1 MSSTARKHEVAPEI
15 LGDFDPANIDSATTD
30 ATEYAT
36 RGAHARGHARPN
48 LRLVSPLRAE
58 RASRGVFILFVTGLL
73 GVGLVAMLVI
83 NTSLAQGAFTLSE
96 LRQEQAALSEQEAA
110 LTQVVEAAST
120 PGALESQARAFGMVP
135 SQNPVFLRLPDG
147 AILGNPKPAPGRPI
161 TNPLTANS
169 MVETPAN
176 ATALEAVSGGA
187 VGTDL
192 PIAPGVNYDPA
203 AADAAKS
210 AKTADGGGKGAG
222 KGAAKGNQNENSMWT
237 EIPIQIGNT
246 STDAGLVAKPV
257 N

>member
-1 MSSTARKHEVAPEI
+1 MSSTARNHEVAPET
-15 LGDFDPANIDSATTD
+15 LGVIDLANTD

-36 RGAHARGHARPN
+36 RGAHARGHSRPN

-58 RASRGVFILFVTGLL
+58 RASRGVFILFVTGVL
-73 GVGLVAMLVI
+73 GIGLVAMLVI
-83 NTSLAQGAFTLSE
+83 NTALAQGAFTLSE
-96 LRQEQAALSEQEAA
+96 LQQEQAALSEQEAA

-120 PGALESQARAFGMVP
+120 PGALESQARALGMVP

-147 AILGNPKPAPGRPI
+147 AILGNPKPAPGRLVTYPKAAKPVI
-161 TNPLTANS
+161 
-169 MVETPAN
+169 ETPAN

-210 AKTADGGGKGAG
+210 ANLTIGAG
-222 KGAAKGNQNENSMWT
+222 KGAGKGNQNENSMWA
-237 EIPIQIGNT
+237 EVPIQIGNT

>member
-15 LGDFDPANIDSATTD
+15 LGNIDLANTD

-36 RGAHARGHARPN
+36 RGAHARGHTRSN

-73 GVGLVAMLVI
+73 GIGLVAMLVI
-83 NTSLAQGAFTLSE
+83 NTALAQGAFTLSE
-96 LRQEQAALSEQEAA
+96 LQQEQAALSEQEAA

-120 PGALESQARAFGMVP
+120 PGALESQARALGMVP

-147 AILGNPKPAPGRPI
+147 AILGNPKPAPGRPV
-161 TNPLTANS
+161 TNPLAVNS
-169 MVETPAN
+169 IIETPAD
-176 ATALEAVSGGA
+176 ATALEAVSGVA

-192 PIAPGVNYDPA
+192 PIAPGENYDPA
-203 AADAAKS
+203 AADAEKS
-210 AKTADGGGKGAG
+210 ANSTNGGGKDAGKGAG
-222 KGAAKGNQNENSMWT
+222 KGNQNENSMWT
-237 EIPIQIGNT
+237 EVPIQIGNT

>member
-1 MSSTARKHEVAPEI
+1 MSSAARKHEVAPEI
-15 LGDFDPANIDSATTD
+15 LGDVDPAKTG

-36 RGAHARGHARPN
+36 RGAHARGHSRPN

-73 GVGLVAMLVI
+73 GIGLVAMLVI
-83 NTSLAQGAFTLSE
+83 NTALAQGAFTLSE
-96 LRQEQAALSEQEAA
+96 LQQEQAALSEQEAA
-110 LTQVVEAAST
+110 LTQVVEAASP
-120 PGALESQARAFGMVP
+120 PGALESQARALGMVP

-147 AILGNPKPAPGRPI
+147 AILGNPKPAPGRP
-161 TNPLTANS
+161 LTSPTATKL
-169 MVETPAN
+169 VIETPAN
-176 ATALEAVSGGA
+176 ATALEAVSGDA

-192 PIAPGVNYDPA
+192 PIAPGENYDPA

-210 AKTADGGGKGAG
+210 ANINKGAG
-222 KGAAKGNQNENSMWT
+222 KGSGKGAAKDNQNENSMWT
-237 EIPIQIGNT
+237 EVPIQIGNT